1 MLILPCRR
9 PEPYKILTAIP
20 AGGMMEVYRAHDSKL
35 GRDVAIKILPHA
47 FAPNS
52 ELLSHFQ
59 REPKILAALN
69 HTNNCTIFEIAE
81 AKGQQFIALEWLEG
95 QRLMSLIRGVTS
107 TRTTYGKDKANEPC
121 RTVIGMAGHDSGYSC
136 DC

>member
-1 MLILPCRR
+1 MLILPGRR
-9 PEPYKILTAIP
+9 PGPYEILTAIP

-35 GRDVAIKILPHA
+35 GRDVAIKNLPNA

-59 REPKILAALN
+59 REPRMLAALN
-69 HTNNCTIFEIAE
+69 HPNNCTIFEIDE
-81 AKGQQFIALEWLEG
+81 AKGQQFIALTWLEG
-95 QRLMSLIRGVTS
+95 QTLMNLTRGVTS
-107 TRTTYGKDKANEPC
+107 TRTTNGKDKANEPC
-121 RTVIGMAGHDSGYSC
+121 RTVIGVAGHDSGYPC